1 MKTYSHN
8 PTQPGI
14 KLLVWPNIVI
24 QALFPLAVAFTPVIA
39 GAEQHFLQLAAAP
52 ESAQSTQVYT
62 LGVGETAASVAKKYN
77 LTLEQLRGL
86 NQFRTFAHGLN
97 GLRPGDDVDVP
108 VITVQVKKTESGT
121 STTSSS
127 SAGEEGDEQAK
138 KVARYAS
145 QTGSFLSSGP
155 ERDAT
160 ISMVRSM
167 ASVAA
172 GSEIQQWLSR
182 FGTARVQLDTDKD
195 FSLKNSQLDLLIP
208 FYEQKD
214 RLVFTQGSLHR
225 TDDRTQSNL
234 GLGYRWFAD
243 NWMLGANTFL
253 DYDLSRDHARLGL
266 GLEYWRDFLKLGAN
280 TYQRLTSWKNSPDLD
295 DYEER
300 PANGWDIRAQAW
312 IPSLPQLGGKLI
324 YEQYYGDEVGLFG
337 RDNRQRNPHAIT
349 ASVNYTPVPLLTFT
363 AEQRQGKSGENDTR
377 FGMEMN
383 YQLGVPW
390 QKQINPDAV
399 AALRSLAGSRHD
411 LVERNNN
418 IVLEYR
424 KKEVISLKTADQ
436 VTGYAEDQK
445 SLGVSVS
452 SKYGLERI
460 DWSTPGLLAAG
471 GKIVRNGT
479 DYFVVLP
486 DWKSGPGEVNTYI
499 LSAVAVDR
507 KGNQSNRSETRVTVQ
522 APVVSAAK
530 STFTPANST
539 LPADGKSTEML
550 TLTVK
555 DGQGNVADIPVTDIT
570 LDTGGL
576 SRATVAALVKKSTGV
591 FETNVTAGTDVGV
604 LVLTPAVRGTKLSSA
619 RISFV
624 KVYPDRVNS
633 AIKTDQATYMSGS
646 DMTVTVTLKDM
657 AGNAV
662 TGMAT
667 ALDTGTVVVANA
679 TLKPGSNWQDHN
691 DGSYSAVYTA
701 KTAGT
706 GLKAAV
712 TLSGWSDTVESAT
725 YAVTLMTTL
734 PKDISV
740 NGYTFAANAG
750 FPTTGFKEAKF
761 TLELTGGNPSDY
773 DWRSDAPW
781 VSVNNGEVS
790 FTGTGTKDKVTI
802 TGTPK
807 SGVGSIITYSFAL
820 KSWFTEIST
829 KTWYKADT
837 ECNALAGSGVPTV
850 AQLTDNASHPNGYT
864 AKRGILGGLWSEW
877 GNMLNYSGAGF
888 SNFYYWTSVRS
899 DIRPNAHYQVSLNT
913 GFVGYGLDYDFYNG
927 ICRQGF

>member
-1 MKTYSHN
+1 
-8 PTQPGI
+8 
-14 KLLVWPNIVI
+14 
-24 QALFPLAVAFTPVIA
+24 
-39 GAEQHFLQLAAAP
+39 
-52 ESAQSTQVYT
+52 
-62 LGVGETAASVAKKYN
+62 
-77 LTLEQLRGL
+77 
-86 NQFRTFAHGLN
+86 
-97 GLRPGDDVDVP
+97 
-108 VITVQVKKTESGT
+108 
-121 STTSSS
+121 
-127 SAGEEGDEQAK
+127 
-138 KVARYAS
+138 
-145 QTGSFLSSGP
+145 
-155 ERDAT
+155 
-160 ISMVRSM
+160 
-167 ASVAA
+167 
-172 GSEIQQWLSR
+172 
-182 FGTARVQLDTDKD
+182 
-195 FSLKNSQLDLLIP
+195 
-208 FYEQKD
+208 
-214 RLVFTQGSLHR
+214 
-225 TDDRTQSNL
+225 
-234 GLGYRWFAD
+234 
-243 NWMLGANTFL
+243 
-253 DYDLSRDHARLGL
+253 
-266 GLEYWRDFLKLGAN
+266 
-280 TYQRLTSWKNSPDLD
+280 
-295 DYEER
+295 
-300 PANGWDIRAQAW
+300 
-312 IPSLPQLGGKLI
+312 
-324 YEQYYGDEVGLFG
+324 

-624 KVYPDRVNS
+624 KV
-633 AIKTDQATYMSGS
+633 
-646 DMTVTVTLKDM
+646 
-657 AGNAV
+657 
-662 TGMAT
+662 
-667 ALDTGTVVVANA
+667 
-679 TLKPGSNWQDHN
+679 
-691 DGSYSAVYTA
+691 
-701 KTAGT
+701 
-706 GLKAAV
+706 
-712 TLSGWSDTVESAT
+712 
-725 YAVTLMTTL
+725 
-734 PKDISV
+734 
-740 NGYTFAANAG
+740 
-750 FPTTGFKEAKF
+750 
-761 TLELTGGNPSDY
+761 
-773 DWRSDAPW
+773 
-781 VSVNNGEVS
+781 
-790 FTGTGTKDKVTI
+790 
-802 TGTPK
+802 
-807 SGVGSIITYSFAL
+807 
-820 KSWFTEIST
+820 
-829 KTWYKADT
+829 
-837 ECNALAGSGVPTV
+837 
-850 AQLTDNASHPNGYT
+850 
-864 AKRGILGGLWSEW
+864 
-877 GNMLNYSGAGF
+877 
-888 SNFYYWTSVRS
+888 
-899 DIRPNAHYQVSLNT
+899 
-913 GFVGYGLDYDFYNG
+913 
-927 ICRQGF
+927 

>member
-1 MKTYSHN
+1 
-8 PTQPGI
+8 
-14 KLLVWPNIVI
+14 
-24 QALFPLAVAFTPVIA
+24 
-39 GAEQHFLQLAAAP
+39 
-52 ESAQSTQVYT
+52 
-62 LGVGETAASVAKKYN
+62 
-77 LTLEQLRGL
+77 
-86 NQFRTFAHGLN
+86 
-97 GLRPGDDVDVP
+97 
-108 VITVQVKKTESGT
+108 
-121 STTSSS
+121 
-127 SAGEEGDEQAK
+127 
-138 KVARYAS
+138 
-145 QTGSFLSSGP
+145 
-155 ERDAT
+155 
-160 ISMVRSM
+160 
-167 ASVAA
+167 
-172 GSEIQQWLSR
+172 
-182 FGTARVQLDTDKD
+182 
-195 FSLKNSQLDLLIP
+195 
-208 FYEQKD
+208 
-214 RLVFTQGSLHR
+214 
-225 TDDRTQSNL
+225 
-234 GLGYRWFAD
+234 
-243 NWMLGANTFL
+243 
-253 DYDLSRDHARLGL
+253 
-266 GLEYWRDFLKLGAN
+266 
-280 TYQRLTSWKNSPDLD
+280 
-295 DYEER
+295 
-300 PANGWDIRAQAW
+300 
-312 IPSLPQLGGKLI
+312 
-324 YEQYYGDEVGLFG
+324 
-337 RDNRQRNPHAIT
+337 
-349 ASVNYTPVPLLTFT
+349 
-363 AEQRQGKSGENDTR
+363 RQGKSGENDTR

-706 GLKAAV
+706 GLKAAA
-712 TLSGWSDTVESAT
+712 TLSGWSGTVES
-725 YAVTLMTTL
+725 
-734 PKDISV
+734 
-740 NGYTFAANAG
+740 
-750 FPTTGFKEAKF
+750 
-761 TLELTGGNPSDY
+761 
-773 DWRSDAPW
+773 
-781 VSVNNGEVS
+781 
-790 FTGTGTKDKVTI
+790 
-802 TGTPK
+802 
-807 SGVGSIITYSFAL
+807 
-820 KSWFTEIST
+820 
-829 KTWYKADT
+829 
-837 ECNALAGSGVPTV
+837 
-850 AQLTDNASHPNGYT
+850 
-864 AKRGILGGLWSEW
+864 
-877 GNMLNYSGAGF
+877 
-888 SNFYYWTSVRS
+888 
-899 DIRPNAHYQVSLNT
+899 
-913 GFVGYGLDYDFYNG
+913 
-927 ICRQGF
+927 